1 MDDATSEI
9 YYAQLVEEESTPTVL
24 AALRE
29 VIEQKGVFCAL
40 YSDRASH
47 FFLTPKAGEPV
58 DHNRLTQVGRAL
70 RTLGIQMIPAYS
82 PQARGR
88 SERGFSTWQG
98 RLPQEL
104 RLRGLKVRQP
114 KPEWLRIRLG
124 DPTNQ
129 NQVLQ
134 LIEGLNLHTVC
145 QEARCPN
152 IFECWN
158 DRTATF
164 MLGGDIC
171 TRHCGFCAVGK
182 GQPGLLDPEEPRH
195 VAEAVNHLNLAHAVI
210 TSVNR
215 DDLPDGGA
223 AHWAETI
230 RLVRASNPECKI
242 EVLIPDFNGDEA
254 ALNTVLDAE
263 PDVLNHNTETI
274 ARLYRRVRPDAVY
287 TQSLTLLQRAAARR
301 DREGRGMLTKSGIM
315 VGLGE
320 TFEEV
325 VDLMNDLRAVS
336 CDIMTIGQY
345 LQPHARRLP
354 VERYVTPDEFAKWR
368 EVGMSLGFHHVESS
382 PLTRSSYHA
391 REQAAK

>member
-1 MDDATSEI
+1 MT
-9 YYAQLVEEESTPTVL
+9 
-24 AALRE
+24 
-29 VIEQKGVFCAL
+29 F
-40 YSDRASH
+40 
-47 FFLTPKAGEPV
+47 
-58 DHNRLTQVGRAL
+58 TQ
-70 RTLGIQMIPAYS
+70 M
-82 PQARGR
+82 AR
-88 SERGFSTWQG
+88 
-98 RLPQEL
+98 EL
-104 RLRGLKVRQP
+104 RVLNPKPRQP

-129 NQVLQ
+129 NHLLKLIQGLQ
-134 LIEGLNLHTVC
+134 LHTVC
-145 QEARCPN
+145 QEAKCPN
-152 IFECWN
+152 IFECWS

-182 GQPGLLDPEEPRH
+182 GAPLALDRQEPRN
-195 VAEAVNHLNLAHAVI
+195 VATAVRHLNLAHTVI

-230 RLVRASNPECKI
+230 REVRAMNPDCKI

-254 ALNTVLDAE
+254 ALNAVLDAR

-274 ARLYRRVRPDAVY
+274 ARLYRRVRPDADY
-287 TQSLTLLQRAAARR
+287 QQSLTLLQRAAQRR
-301 DREGRGMLTKSGIM
+301 DREQPELLTKSGIM

-320 TFEEV
+320 TFDEV
-325 VDLMNDLRAVS
+325 VELMKDLRAVS

-354 VERYVTPDEFAKWR
+354 VERYVTPEEFDRWH
-368 EVGMSLGFHHVESS
+368 EVGMEMGFRHVQSS

-391 REQAAK
+391 REQANSS

>member
-1 MDDATSEI
+1 VS
-9 YYAQLVEEESTPTVL
+9 
-24 AALRE
+24 RE
-29 VIEQKGVFCAL
+29 
-40 YSDRASH
+40 
-47 FFLTPKAGEPV
+47 
-58 DHNRLTQVGRAL
+58 
-70 RTLGIQMIPAYS
+70 
-82 PQARGR
+82 
-88 SERGFSTWQG
+88 
-98 RLPQEL
+98 
-104 RLRGLKVRQP
+104 LKVISNKPRKP
-114 KPEWLRIRLG
+114 KPDWLRIRLG

-129 NQVLQ
+129 NHVLK

-152 IFECWN
+152 IFECWS

-164 MLGGDIC
+164 MLAGDIC

-182 GQPGLLDPEEPRH
+182 GKPGLLDIEEPRH
-195 VAEAVNHLNLAHAVI
+195 VAEAVKHLNLAHAVI

-230 RLVRASNPECKI
+230 RQVRALNPDCKV

-254 ALNTVLDAE
+254 ALHTVLDAE

-274 ARLYRRVRPDAVY
+274 ARLYKRVRPDANY
-287 TQSLTLLQRAAARR
+287 IQTLTLLKRAAKRR
-301 DREGRGMLTKSGIM
+301 DEEGRGMLTKSGIM

-320 TFEEV
+320 TFDEV
-325 VDLMNDLRAVS
+325 VDLMKDLRAVS

-345 LQPHARRLP
+345 LQPYERRLP
-354 VERYVTPDEFAKWR
+354 VERYVTPEEFNRWR
-368 EVGMSLGFHHVESS
+368 DIGMEMGFKHVESS

-391 REQAAK
+391 RQQAETPKTADEDLVSVG

>member
-1 MDDATSEI
+1 MS
-9 YYAQLVEEESTPTVL
+9 
-24 AALRE
+24 R
-29 VIEQKGVFCAL
+29 
-40 YSDRASH
+40 
-47 FFLTPKAGEPV
+47 
-58 DHNRLTQVGRAL
+58 
-70 RTLGIQMIPAYS
+70 
-82 PQARGR
+82 
-88 SERGFSTWQG
+88 
-98 RLPQEL
+98 EL
-104 RLRGLKVRQP
+104 RVLDPKPRQP

-129 NQVLQ
+129 NHLLK
-134 LIEGLNLHTVC
+134 LIEGLKLHTVC

-152 IFECWN
+152 IFECWS

-182 GQPGLLDPEEPRH
+182 GEPGQLDADEPRH
-195 VAEAVNHLNLAHAVI
+195 VAEAVHHLNLAHTVI

-230 RLVRASNPECKI
+230 REVRRVNPECKV

-254 ALNTVLDAE
+254 ALDAVLDAR

-274 ARLYRRVRPDAVY
+274 ARLYRRVRPDADY
-287 TQSLTLLQRAAARR
+287 QQSMTLLRRAADRR
-301 DREGRGMLTKSGIM
+301 DRQQPEMLTKSGIM

-320 TFEEV
+320 EFDEV
-325 VDLMNDLRAVS
+325 VELMKDLRAAS
-336 CDIMTIGQY
+336 CNIMTIGQY

-354 VERYVTPDEFAKWR
+354 VERYVTPEEFRSWR
-368 EVGMSLGFHHVESS
+368 DIGMEMGFQHVQSS

-391 REQAAK
+391 REQANGGPV

>member
-1 MDDATSEI
+1 MAREL
-9 YYAQLVEEESTPTVL
+9 QVL
-24 AALRE
+24 N
-29 VIEQKGVFCAL
+29 QK
-40 YSDRASH
+40 
-47 FFLTPKAGEPV
+47 P
-58 DHNRLTQVGRAL
+58 
-70 RTLGIQMIPAYS
+70 
-82 PQARGR
+82 
-88 SERGFSTWQG
+88 
-98 RLPQEL
+98 
-104 RLRGLKVRQP
+104 RQP
-114 KPEWLRIRLG
+114 KPEWLRIKLG

-129 NQVLQ
+129 NHLLK

-152 IFECWN
+152 IFECWS

-182 GQPGLLDPEEPRH
+182 GAPGSLDSQEPKN
-195 VAEAVNHLNLAHAVI
+195 VAEAVRHLNLAHTVI

-230 RLVRASNPECKI
+230 REVRAVNPECRI

-254 ALNTVLDAE
+254 ALNAVLDAK

-287 TQSLTLLQRAAARR
+287 QQSLALLKRAAERR
-301 DREGRGMLTKSGIM
+301 DREQPEMLTKSGIM

-320 TFEEV
+320 TFDEV
-325 VDLMNDLRAVS
+325 VELMKDLRSVS

-345 LQPHARRLP
+345 LQPSARRLP
-354 VERYVTPDEFAKWR
+354 VERYVTPEEFDRWR
-368 EVGMSLGFHHVESS
+368 DIGMVMGFQHVQSS

-391 REQAAK
+391 REQANGHES

>member
-1 MDDATSEI
+1 MPPKQSIQE
-9 YYAQLVEEESTPTVL
+9 
-24 AALRE
+24 
-29 VIEQKGVFCAL
+29 
-40 YSDRASH
+40 
-47 FFLTPKAGEPV
+47 FFLLARELNVISNTPKP
-58 DHNRLTQVGRAL
+58 
-70 RTLGIQMIPAYS
+70 
-82 PQARGR
+82 
-88 SERGFSTWQG
+88 
-98 RLPQEL
+98 
-104 RLRGLKVRQP
+104 RQP
-114 KPEWLRIRLG
+114 KPEWLKIRLG

-129 NQVLQ
+129 NNVLK

-152 IFECWN
+152 IFECWS

-182 GQPGLLDPEEPRH
+182 GQPGLLDLEEPRH
-195 VAEAVNHLNLAHAVI
+195 VAEAVRHLDLAHTVI

-223 AHWAETI
+223 AHWAATI
-230 RLVRASNPECKI
+230 REVRALNPQCKI
-242 EVLIPDFNGDEA
+242 EVLIPDFNGNEA
-254 ALNTVLDAE
+254 ALNTVLDAK

-287 TQSLTLLQRAAARR
+287 QQSLTLIQRAAARR
-301 DREGRGMLTKSGIM
+301 DREKRGMLTKSGIM

-320 TFEEV
+320 EFDEV
-325 VDLMNDLRAVS
+325 VALMKDLRAVS

-345 LQPHARRLP
+345 LQPYEKRLP
-354 VERYVTPDEFAKWR
+354 VERYVTPQEFERWR
-368 EVGMSLGFHHVESS
+368 AIGMELGFHHVQSS

-391 REQAAK
+391 RQQAEDRVIPAPELLPAENFAN

>member
-1 MDDATSEI
+1 MFTI
-9 YYAQLVEEESTPTVL
+9 IGRLRVEFPL
-24 AALRE
+24 RILRE
-29 VIEQKGVFCAL
+29 VEPLSRELNVINNN
-40 YSDRASH
+40 
-47 FFLTPKAGEPV
+47 PKP
-58 DHNRLTQVGRAL
+58 
-70 RTLGIQMIPAYS
+70 
-82 PQARGR
+82 
-88 SERGFSTWQG
+88 
-98 RLPQEL
+98 
-104 RLRGLKVRQP
+104 RQP
-114 KPEWLRIRLG
+114 KPDWLRIRLG

-129 NQVLQ
+129 NNVLK

-152 IFECWN
+152 IFECWS

-182 GQPGLLDPEEPRH
+182 GEPVPLDPDEPRH
-195 VAEAVNHLNLAHAVI
+195 VAEAVGHLNLAHTVI

-223 AHWAETI
+223 AHWSETI
-230 RLVRASNPECKI
+230 RQVRALNPDCKV

-274 ARLYRRVRPDAVY
+274 ARLYRRVRPDAFY
-287 TQSLTLLQRAAARR
+287 QQSLTLLERAAVRR
-301 DREGRGMLTKSGIM
+301 DRNAARGERRMLTKSGIM

-325 VDLMNDLRAVS
+325 VELMKDLRAVS
-336 CDIMTIGQY
+336 CNIMTIGQY

-354 VERYVTPDEFAKWR
+354 VERYVTPEEFERWR
-368 EVGMSLGFHHVESS
+368 EIGMNMGFHHVESS

-391 REQAAK
+391 RQQTDGAASEAAS

>member
-1 MDDATSEI
+1 MG
-9 YYAQLVEEESTPTVL
+9 
-24 AALRE
+24 RE
-29 VIEQKGVFCAL
+29 
-40 YSDRASH
+40 
-47 FFLTPKAGEPV
+47 
-58 DHNRLTQVGRAL
+58 
-70 RTLGIQMIPAYS
+70 
-82 PQARGR
+82 
-88 SERGFSTWQG
+88 
-98 RLPQEL
+98 
-104 RLRGLKVRQP
+104 LKVINTKARPRQP
-114 KPEWLRIRLG
+114 KPDWLRIRIG

-129 NQVLQ
+129 NHVLR

-152 IFECWN
+152 IFECWS

-164 MLGGDIC
+164 MLAGDIC

-182 GQPGLLDPEEPRH
+182 GAPGALDPEEPRH
-195 VAEAVNHLNLAHAVI
+195 VAEAVRHLNLAHAVI

-230 RLVRASNPECKI
+230 REVRALNPDCKI

-254 ALNTVLDAE
+254 ALSTVLDAG

-274 ARLYRRVRPDAVY
+274 ARLYRRVRPDADY
-287 TQSLTLLQRAAARR
+287 RQTLELLERAARRR

-320 TFEEV
+320 TFDEV
-325 VDLMNDLRAVS
+325 VALMKDLRAVS

-345 LQPHARRLP
+345 LQPYERRLP
-354 VERYVTPDEFAKWR
+354 VERYVTPEEFARWR
-368 EVGMSLGFHHVESS
+368 EVGMELGFRHVESS

-391 REQAAK
+391 RQQTAPQPATQETIEATLASAR

>member
-1 MDDATSEI
+1 MLLIIIEVKRLAREL
-9 YYAQLVEEESTPTVL
+9 QVL
-24 AALRE
+24 NT
-29 VIEQKGVFCAL
+29 K
-40 YSDRASH
+40 
-47 FFLTPKAGEPV
+47 P
-58 DHNRLTQVGRAL
+58 
-70 RTLGIQMIPAYS
+70 
-82 PQARGR
+82 
-88 SERGFSTWQG
+88 
-98 RLPQEL
+98 
-104 RLRGLKVRQP
+104 RQP

-129 NQVLQ
+129 NHLLK

-145 QEARCPN
+145 QEAKCPN
-152 IFECWN
+152 LFECWAN
-158 DRTATF
+158 RTATF

-182 GQPGLLDPEEPRH
+182 GAPGSLDAEEPRH
-195 VAEAVNHLNLAHAVI
+195 VAEAVRHLNLAHTVI

-230 RLVRASNPECKI
+230 RQVRAHNPECKV
-242 EVLIPDFNGDEA
+242 EVLIPDFNGDES

-274 ARLYRRVRPDAVY
+274 DRLYRRVRPDADY
-287 TQSLTLLQRAAARR
+287 QQTLTLLERAAARR
-301 DREGRGMLTKSGIM
+301 DREQRGMITKSGIM

-320 TFEEV
+320 SFDEV
-325 VDLMNDLRAVS
+325 VELMKDLRAVS
-336 CDIMTIGQY
+336 CDVMTIGQY

-354 VERYVTPDEFAKWR
+354 VERYVTPAEFDRWR
-368 EVGMSLGFHHVESS
+368 ELGIEMGFRHVQSS

-391 REQAAK
+391 REQANGDN

>member
-1 MDDATSEI
+1 M
-9 YYAQLVEEESTPTVL
+9 
-24 AALRE
+24 
-29 VIEQKGVFCAL
+29 
-40 YSDRASH
+40 
-47 FFLTPKAGEPV
+47 
-58 DHNRLTQVGRAL
+58 
-70 RTLGIQMIPAYS
+70 
-82 PQARGR
+82 AR
-88 SERGFSTWQG
+88 
-98 RLPQEL
+98 EL
-104 RLRGLKVRQP
+104 RVISNNQKVRQP

-124 DPTNQ
+124 DPANQ
-129 NQVLQ
+129 NKVLE

-152 IFECWN
+152 IFECWS

-182 GQPGLLDPEEPRH
+182 GKPGELDKDEPRH
-195 VAEAVNHLNLAHAVI
+195 VAEAVDHLNLAHAVI

-230 RLVRASNPECKI
+230 RQVRALNPQCKI

-254 ALNTVLDAE
+254 ALNTVLDAQ

-287 TQSLTLLQRAAARR
+287 QQSLTLLQRAAARR
-301 DREGRGMLTKSGIM
+301 DSEGRGMLTKSGIM

-320 TFEEV
+320 TFDEV
-325 VDLMNDLRAVS
+325 VELMKDLRSVS

-354 VERYVTPDEFAKWR
+354 VERYVTPAEFAKWR
-368 EVGMSLGFHHVESS
+368 DIGMDLGFHHVESS

-391 REQAAK
+391 REQAQSKPELVGAS

>member
-1 MDDATSEI
+1 LAREL
-9 YYAQLVEEESTPTVL
+9 QVL
-24 AALRE
+24 NS
-29 VIEQKGVFCAL
+29 K
-40 YSDRASH
+40 
-47 FFLTPKAGEPV
+47 P
-58 DHNRLTQVGRAL
+58 
-70 RTLGIQMIPAYS
+70 
-82 PQARGR
+82 
-88 SERGFSTWQG
+88 
-98 RLPQEL
+98 
-104 RLRGLKVRQP
+104 RQP

-129 NQVLQ
+129 NHLLK

-152 IFECWN
+152 IFECWS

-182 GQPGLLDPEEPRH
+182 GAPGALDAEEPRH
-195 VAEAVNHLNLAHAVI
+195 VAEAVKHLNLAHTVI

-223 AHWAETI
+223 AHWAQTI
-230 RLVRASNPECKI
+230 REVRALNPECKV
-242 EVLIPDFNGDEA
+242 EVLIPDFNGDED
-254 ALNTVLDAE
+254 ALNTVLDAK

-274 ARLYRRVRPDAVY
+274 ARLYRRVRPDADY
-287 TQSLTLLQRAAARR
+287 QQSLTLLQRAAARR
-301 DREGRGMLTKSGIM
+301 DREQSEMLTKSGIM

-320 TFEEV
+320 EFEEV
-325 VDLMNDLRAVS
+325 VELMKDLRRSS

-354 VERYVTPDEFAKWR
+354 VERYVTPAEFDRWR
-368 EVGMSLGFHHVESS
+368 DIGMSMGFKHVQSS

-391 REQAAK
+391 REQADN

>member
-1 MDDATSEI
+1 MS
-9 YYAQLVEEESTPTVL
+9 
-24 AALRE
+24 R
-29 VIEQKGVFCAL
+29 
-40 YSDRASH
+40 
-47 FFLTPKAGEPV
+47 
-58 DHNRLTQVGRAL
+58 
-70 RTLGIQMIPAYS
+70 
-82 PQARGR
+82 
-88 SERGFSTWQG
+88 
-98 RLPQEL
+98 EL
-104 RLRGLKVRQP
+104 RVINQKPRQP

-129 NQVLQ
+129 NHLLK

-145 QEARCPN
+145 QEAKCPN
-152 IFECWN
+152 IFECWS

-182 GQPGLLDPEEPRH
+182 GAPAALDSQEPKN
-195 VAEAVNHLNLAHAVI
+195 VAVAVAHLNLAHTVI

-230 RLVRASNPECKI
+230 REVRALNPECKV

-254 ALNTVLDAE
+254 ALNTVLDAR

-274 ARLYRRVRPDAVY
+274 ARLYRRVRPDADY
-287 TQSLTLLQRAAARR
+287 QQSLTLLKRAAARR
-301 DREGRGMLTKSGIM
+301 DREQPAMLTKSGIM

-320 TFEEV
+320 TFDEV
-325 VDLMNDLRAVS
+325 VELMKDLRSVS

-345 LQPHARRLP
+345 LQPQARRLP
-354 VERYVTPDEFAKWR
+354 VERYVTPEEFDRWHH
-368 EVGMSLGFHHVESS
+368 VGMEMGFQHVQSS

-391 REQAAK
+391 REQANGSETRP

>member
-1 MDDATSEI
+1 
-9 YYAQLVEEESTPTVL
+9 L
-24 AALRE
+24 AR
-29 VIEQKGVFCAL
+29 
-40 YSDRASH
+40 
-47 FFLTPKAGEPV
+47 
-58 DHNRLTQVGRAL
+58 
-70 RTLGIQMIPAYS
+70 
-82 PQARGR
+82 
-88 SERGFSTWQG
+88 
-98 RLPQEL
+98 EL
-104 RLRGLKVRQP
+104 RVLNTKPRQP

-129 NQVLQ
+129 NHLLK

-152 IFECWN
+152 IFECWAN
-158 DRTATF
+158 RTATF

-182 GQPGLLDPEEPRH
+182 GAPGSLDANEPRN
-195 VAEAVNHLNLAHAVI
+195 VAEAVRHLNLAHTVI

-230 RLVRASNPECKI
+230 REVRQVNPACKI

-254 ALNTVLDAE
+254 ALNTVLDAQ

-274 ARLYRRVRPDAVY
+274 ARLYRRVRPDADY
-287 TQSLTLLQRAAARR
+287 QQSLTLLRRASDRR
-301 DREGRGMLTKSGIM
+301 DREQSEMLTKSGIM

-320 TFEEV
+320 EFDEV
-325 VDLMNDLRAVS
+325 VELMKDLRSVS
-336 CDIMTIGQY
+336 CNIMTIGQY

-354 VERYVTPDEFAKWR
+354 VERYVTPEEFTRWH
-368 EVGMSLGFHHVESS
+368 EIGMDMGFKHVQSS

-391 REQAAK
+391 REQAAP

>member
-1 MDDATSEI
+1 M
-9 YYAQLVEEESTPTVL
+9 
-24 AALRE
+24 R
-29 VIEQKGVFCAL
+29 
-40 YSDRASH
+40 
-47 FFLTPKAGEPV
+47 
-58 DHNRLTQVGRAL
+58 
-70 RTLGIQMIPAYS
+70 
-82 PQARGR
+82 
-88 SERGFSTWQG
+88 
-98 RLPQEL
+98 EL
-104 RLRGLKVRQP
+104 RVISNNMKPRPP
-114 KPEWLRIRLG
+114 KPQWLKIRLG

-129 NQVLQ
+129 NHVLQ

-152 IFECWN
+152 IFECWS

-182 GQPGLLDPEEPRH
+182 GAPLALDNDEPRH
-195 VAEAVNHLNLAHAVI
+195 LAEAVSQLNLAHTVI

-223 AHWAETI
+223 AHWAET
-230 RLVRASNPECKI
+230 VRQVRQLNPACKI
-242 EVLIPDFNGDEA
+242 EVLIPDFNGDER
-254 ALNTVLDAE
+254 ALNTVLDAA

-274 ARLYRRVRPDAVY
+274 ARLYRRVRPDADY
-287 TQSLTLLQRAAARR
+287 QQSLTLLRRAAARR
-301 DREGRGMLTKSGIM
+301 DRERRGMLTKSGIM

-320 TFEEV
+320 TFDEV
-325 VDLMNDLRAVS
+325 VELMKDLRGVS

-354 VERYVTPDEFAKWR
+354 VERYVHPDEFQQWH
-368 EVGMSLGFHHVESS
+368 EIGMTMGFRHVESS

-391 REQAAK
+391 RQQAE

>member
-1 MDDATSEI
+1 LAREL
-9 YYAQLVEEESTPTVL
+9 QVL
-24 AALRE
+24 N
-29 VIEQKGVFCAL
+29 
-40 YSDRASH
+40 
-47 FFLTPKAGEPV
+47 PKP
-58 DHNRLTQVGRAL
+58 
-70 RTLGIQMIPAYS
+70 
-82 PQARGR
+82 
-88 SERGFSTWQG
+88 
-98 RLPQEL
+98 
-104 RLRGLKVRQP
+104 RQP

-129 NQVLQ
+129 NHLLK

-152 IFECWN
+152 IFECWS

-182 GQPGLLDPEEPRH
+182 GAPGALDVEEPRH
-195 VAEAVNHLNLAHAVI
+195 VAEAVKHLNLAHTVI

-223 AHWAETI
+223 AHWAQTI
-230 RLVRASNPECKI
+230 REVRALNPECKV
-242 EVLIPDFNGDEA
+242 EVLIPDFNGDED
-254 ALNTVLDAE
+254 ALNTVLDAK

-274 ARLYRRVRPDAVY
+274 ARLYRRVRPDADY
-287 TQSLTLLQRAAARR
+287 QQSLTLLQRAAARR
-301 DREGRGMLTKSGIM
+301 DREQSEMLTKSGIM

-320 TFEEV
+320 EFEEV
-325 VDLMNDLRAVS
+325 VELMKDLRSSS

-345 LQPHARRLP
+345 LQPHAKRLP
-354 VERYVTPDEFAKWR
+354 VERYVTPAEFDRWR
-368 EVGMSLGFHHVESS
+368 DIGMSMGFKHVQSS

-391 REQAAK
+391 REQADN

>member
-1 MDDATSEI
+1 M
-9 YYAQLVEEESTPTVL
+9 
-24 AALRE
+24 
-29 VIEQKGVFCAL
+29 
-40 YSDRASH
+40 
-47 FFLTPKAGEPV
+47 
-58 DHNRLTQVGRAL
+58 
-70 RTLGIQMIPAYS
+70 
-82 PQARGR
+82 AR
-88 SERGFSTWQG
+88 
-98 RLPQEL
+98 EL
-104 RLRGLKVRQP
+104 RVISNNQKIRQP

-152 IFECWN
+152 IFECWT

-182 GQPGLLDPEEPRH
+182 GKPGDLDPDEPRH
-195 VAEAVNHLNLAHAVI
+195 VAEAVGHLNLAHAVI

-230 RLVRASNPECKI
+230 RQVRAMNPECKV

-274 ARLYRRVRPDAVY
+274 ARLYRRVRPDAIY
-287 TQSLTLLQRAAARR
+287 QQSLTLLQRAAARR
-301 DREGRGMLTKSGIM
+301 DREARGMLTKSGIM

-320 TFEEV
+320 EFDEV
-325 VDLMNDLRAVS
+325 VELMKDLRSVS

-354 VERYVTPDEFAKWR
+354 VERYVTPAEFAEWR
-368 EVGMSLGFHHVESS
+368 EIGMSLGFRHVESS

-391 REQAAK
+391 REQASDRIPVEELV

>member
-1 MDDATSEI
+1 M
-9 YYAQLVEEESTPTVL
+9 
-24 AALRE
+24 
-29 VIEQKGVFCAL
+29 
-40 YSDRASH
+40 
-47 FFLTPKAGEPV
+47 
-58 DHNRLTQVGRAL
+58 
-70 RTLGIQMIPAYS
+70 
-82 PQARGR
+82 AR
-88 SERGFSTWQG
+88 
-98 RLPQEL
+98 EL
-104 RLRGLKVRQP
+104 RVISNNQKVRQP

-124 DPTNQ
+124 DPANQ

-152 IFECWN
+152 IFECWS

-195 VAEAVNHLNLAHAVI
+195 VAEAVGHLNLAHAVI

-215 DDLPDGGA
+215 DDLADGGA

-230 RLVRASNPECKI
+230 RQVRAMNPECKV

-254 ALNTVLDAE
+254 ALNTVLDAQ

-287 TQSLTLLQRAAARR
+287 QQSLTLLQRAAARR
-301 DREGRGMLTKSGIM
+301 DREDRGMFTKSGIM

-325 VDLMNDLRAVS
+325 VELMHHLREVS

-354 VERYVTPDEFAKWR
+354 VERYVTPQEFAKWR
-368 EVGMSLGFHHVESS
+368 DIGMELGFHHVESS

>member
-1 MDDATSEI
+1 MS
-9 YYAQLVEEESTPTVL
+9 
-24 AALRE
+24 R
-29 VIEQKGVFCAL
+29 
-40 YSDRASH
+40 
-47 FFLTPKAGEPV
+47 
-58 DHNRLTQVGRAL
+58 
-70 RTLGIQMIPAYS
+70 
-82 PQARGR
+82 
-88 SERGFSTWQG
+88 
-98 RLPQEL
+98 EL
-104 RLRGLKVRQP
+104 RVLKDPSSSRPPRAP
-114 KPEWLRIRLG
+114 KPDWLKIRIG

-129 NQVLQ
+129 NAVLK

-152 IFECWN
+152 IFECWS

-164 MLGGDIC
+164 MIGGDIC

-182 GQPGLLDPEEPRH
+182 GLPGSLDSEEPHH
-195 VAEAVNHLNLAHAVI
+195 VAEAVKHLNLAHTVI

-230 RLVRASNPECKI
+230 RQVRMLNPDCRI
-242 EVLIPDFNGDEA
+242 EVLIPDFNGDAA
-254 ALNTVLDAE
+254 ALDGVLDAA

-274 ARLYRRVRPDAVY
+274 ARLYKRVRPDAVY
-287 TQSLTLLQRAAARR
+287 QQSMTLLRRAAERR
-301 DREGRGMLTKSGIM
+301 DLEARGMLTKSGIM

-320 TFEEV
+320 TFDEV
-325 VDLMNDLRAVS
+325 VELMRDLRAVS

-354 VERYVTPDEFAKWR
+354 VERYVTPEEFGRWR
-368 EVGMSLGFHHVESS
+368 EIGMTLGFRHVESS

-391 REQAAK
+391 RQHTDAGTSL